1 MRRPEHEHPF
11 REALRGIS
19 LMTLLAVTTGVA
31 AALIAVLILAVVEA
45 P

>member
-1 MRRPEHEHPF
+1 MRRPEHEHPV

-19 LMTLLAVTTGVA
+19 LMTLLAVTTGAA
-31 AALIAVLILAVVEA
+31 AALIVSLILLLVDA